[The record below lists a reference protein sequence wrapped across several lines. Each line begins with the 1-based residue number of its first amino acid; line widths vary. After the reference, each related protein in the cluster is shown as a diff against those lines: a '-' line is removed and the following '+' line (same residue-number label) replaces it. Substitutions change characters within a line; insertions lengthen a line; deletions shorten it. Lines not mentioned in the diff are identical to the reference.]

1 MIMVIVLLHLIHVV
15 LIPIQEHVLAE
26 ILKHV
31 KKIVRVAIV
40 IPVRM
45 DMKDIIGIV
54 MVLIMIPQNQESV
67 LTAEKLQGRA
77 IIVYK
82 NLPKFWTILVSY
94 IIKKAQGNLSFFCV
108 GSFLR
113 GRK

>member
-31 KKIVRVAIV
+31 KNIVRVAIV

-45 DMKDIIGIV
+45 GMKDILGIV
-54 MVLIMIPQNQESV
+54 MIMIPQNQESV

-94 IIKKAQGNLSFFCV
+94 IIKKAQGNLGFFMV
-108 GSFLR
+108 QND
-113 GRK
+113 